1 MINYLITQ
9 LKIKTGNSFFTFLL
23 IMCSTYFASAQ
34 SSVTTEYQVKA
45 VFIFNFTQFVDW
57 PSSSFATEQSPLII
71 GVLGENP
78 FGSYLEE
85 TVKGETANGHPLV
98 VRYYKNMD
106 EIKTCHILFIN
117 LHETNS
123 VDTILSSLK
132 GSNILTITNN
142 YDNSKQEEVIRF
154 FIRNH
159 KTGFQINP
167 DAAKNASLNMSSKL
181 LNVATIYVP

>member
-1 MINYLITQ
+1 MTQ
-9 LKIKTGNSFFTFLL
+9 LKIKTGDYFFIFLL
-23 IMCSTYFASAQ
+23 IMCSTYFASSQ
-34 SSVTTEYQVKA
+34 SSVPVEYQVKA

-57 PSSSFATEQSPLII
+57 PSSSFASEQSPLII

-85 TVKGETANGHPLV
+85 TVKGETVSGHPLIV
-98 VRYYKNMD
+98 QYYKNVTD
-106 EIKTCHILFIN
+106 IKTCHVLFIN
-117 LHETNS
+117 SNETK
-123 VDTILSSLK
+123 VIDTVLSNLK

-142 YDNSKQEEVIRF
+142 YDNSKQDEVIRF

-159 KTGFQINP
+159 KTGFQINS